1 MWSWSSKR
9 PPPKRASIVPH
20 QTTLT
25 REGFGEVVVVNQSRF
40 SNSGGHYGKRARLL
54 KGSRVDELRILLLDQ
69 RLEGQ
74 TGGQP
79 RSQSNRITLASGVCV
94 RSLADR
100 GADSGRGPALV
111 LTQVDVALAEGQRR
125 PP

>member
-20 QTTLT
+20 QTSLT

-54 KGSRVDELRILLLDQ
+54 KGSRVDELRILQLDQ

-74 TGGQP
+74 TGDTPHRP
-79 RSQSNRITLASGVCV
+79 RRARAASSRGPSPPGSG
-94 RSLADR
+94 RSLHGGR
-100 GADSGRGPALV
+100 TESG
-111 LTQVDVALAEGQRR
+111 
-125 PP
+125 